1 LIIRKKVDEGEL
13 VDAFVSTIKR
23 EAIASWYH
31 HILLQLKKVKLAAQ
45 KRAILSL
52 VVESGALFNQ

>member
-1 LIIRKKVDEGEL
+1 
-13 VDAFVSTIKR
+13 
-23 EAIASWYH
+23 
-31 HILLQLKKVKLAAQ
+31 LKKVKLAAQ